1 MLMVWLAVE
10 TIDFSSI
17 YDKTEETGK
26 DYFLNLTN
34 VIDLP

>member
-26 DYFLNLTN
+26 D
-34 VIDLP
+34 VKKK